1 VHTVVETAE
10 FQKQARAVWNDAER
24 EAFIDWIAV
33 NPDAGDVIP
42 GADGARKVRWSRAG
56 MGKRGGVRVIYFHLT
71 DEEIVLLVMVY
82 AKAVRASVKP
92 KDIKRG

>member
-1 VHTVVETAE
+1 MS
-10 FQKQARAVWNDAER
+10 FQARME
-24 EAFIDWIAV
+24 
-33 NPDAGDVIP
+33 
-42 GADGARKVRWSRAG
+42 ARKVRWSRAG

-92 KDIKRG
+92 QGHKAGVET